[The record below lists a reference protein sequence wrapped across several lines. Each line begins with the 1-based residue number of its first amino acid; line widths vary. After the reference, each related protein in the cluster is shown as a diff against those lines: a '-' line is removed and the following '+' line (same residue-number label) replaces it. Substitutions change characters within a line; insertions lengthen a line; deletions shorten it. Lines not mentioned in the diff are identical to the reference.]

1 MSVSSVETGVHRM
14 SDSAIGI
21 KEQEEISD
29 AIKAPTSPSVDPDK
43 VLEEAKEQLAR
54 ANELRAKEAA
64 NYLSELGG
72 HHQHQPLLEPKDF
85 IQRKIAA
92 IKKFLLAPTS
102 EEIHQD

>member
-1 MSVSSVETGVHRM
+1 MPGSSVETGVSKM

-21 KEQEEISD
+21 KEQEEVGD
-29 AIKAPTSPSVDPDK
+29 AIKAPTSPSVDPDE
-43 VLEEAKEQLAR
+43 VLKEAKEQLAR

-72 HHQHQPLLEPKDF
+72 HYQDQPLLEPKDF
-85 IQRKIAA
+85 IKRKIGS
-92 IKKFLLAPTS
+92 IKKFLWAPTS